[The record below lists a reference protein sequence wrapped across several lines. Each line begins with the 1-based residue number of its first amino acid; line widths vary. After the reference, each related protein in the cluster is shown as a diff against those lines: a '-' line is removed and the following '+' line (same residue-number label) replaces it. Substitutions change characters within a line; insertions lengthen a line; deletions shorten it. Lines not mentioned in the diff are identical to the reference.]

1 MNSAVP
7 PAAKQNV
14 VIEWVPLKTENSVL
28 VSAQMATLQ
37 VLGLSFVEVSDQ
49 DSAKLSC
56 EGVVAAGGANFASL

>member
-49 DSAKLSC
+49 DSAELSC